1 MATQL
6 DIQEFIAMVTGG
18 FASLQDLIVAGQEMG
33 LNVQDTVEIVS
44 NLQPNLVPSNL
55 MANMNTSAMT
65 NADGYTAPRVG
76 FEEATQ
82 LFEMQAPQA
91 DPMASIKSILAETG
105 QPQKQQSSFLESSP
119 MDPVDMQMGKSSS
132 GLPGNTN
139 MKPTNQTG
147 SISMSDIINSNLQAS
162 MGDNVYGE
170 SYIDDSQM
178 TRRPPPPPPPPRPE
192 VITPVDFSYG
202 DTQTGMTD
210 AAATLRSPFTNNVD
224 RQAAQ
229 DYMSGIVSNIR
240 LPF

>member
-1 MATQL
+1 LDNEMATQT
-6 DIQEFIAMVTGG
+6 DIRDFISMVTGG

-91 DPMASIKSILAETG
+91 PQADPYVRPDTTQLMGMNSGSPVLSPTSTSGI
-105 QPQKQQSSFLESSP
+105 ES
-119 MDPVDMQMGKSSS
+119 VTTQ
-132 GLPGNTN
+132 
-139 MKPTNQTG
+139 
-147 SISMSDIINSNLQAS
+147 SMSDIINNNLQSS
-162 MGDNVYGE
+162 MGGNMGE
-170 SYIDDSQM
+170 NYIDDSKM
-178 TRRPPPPPPPPRPE
+178 TRRPLPPPPPPQPE